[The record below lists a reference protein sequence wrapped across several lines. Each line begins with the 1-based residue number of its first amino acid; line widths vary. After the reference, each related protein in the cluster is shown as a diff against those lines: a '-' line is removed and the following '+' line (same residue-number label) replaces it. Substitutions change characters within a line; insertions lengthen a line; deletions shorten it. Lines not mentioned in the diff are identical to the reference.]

1 VSLLVV
7 LVVGTL
13 CAAALGTAATA
24 VVPTAE
30 SAQPVLSLAFYPV
43 VLLSGALGGAA
54 GRSGALG
61 EVLRWLPVEP
71 MIDAVTRALH
81 PAAGALP
88 PAHDVATLAGWAV
101 AGLIVSL
108 VSFRWQ
114 PT

>member
-1 VSLLVV
+1 ML
-7 LVVGTL
+7 
-13 CAAALGTAATA
+13 ALT
-24 VVPTAE
+24 
-30 SAQPVLSLAFYPV
+30 FYPL

-54 GRSGALG
+54 GGCGRLG

-88 PAHDVATLAGWAV
+88 PGQDLAVLAGWAV
-101 AGLIVSL
+101 AGVAVSL
-108 VSFRWQ
+108 VTFRWQ